1 MELRGVASQPPS
13 IRGRLVKSLLWISI
27 TFGLLTSVVVWYVI
41 AHEMGELMDQELREA
56 AEIFHSVM
64 AVQPDL
70 ATDGQSATHHFGY
83 EEHLVWQV
91 VDASSGRVRSR
102 SHKAPEQALQ
112 RAPTEA
118 VAWTQDGQW
127 RAFTSVFSQRPE
139 LFLVVAQ
146 SRNQDVAD
154 LIGIHSGDFLVT
166 EAGFGADIGLE
177 KFVNIKCRASGL
189 QPDAAVVVTTV
200 RAMKAHSGRYRIAA
214 GQALPEGLL
223 EESTADVMAG
233 ADNLRRQVQNVRAH
247 GITPVIAINAFPGRL
262 SACDALGS
270 NCRIDAT
277 SPR

>member
-1 MELRGVASQPPS
+1 MELRRAASQPPS

-64 AVQPDL
+64 TAQPDL

-127 RAFTSVFSQRPE
+127 RAFTSVFNQRPE
-139 LFLVVAQ
+139 QFLVVAQ
-146 SRNQDVAD
+146 SRKERDEVHGEVVHGPSVGPAD
-154 LIGIHSGDFLVT
+154 EL
-166 EAGFGADIGLE
+166 AD
-177 KFVNIKCRASGL
+177 S
-189 QPDAAVVVTTV
+189 
-200 RAMKAHSGRYRIAA
+200 
-214 GQALPEGLL
+214 
-223 EESTADVMAG
+223 AG
-233 ADNLRRQVQNVRAH
+233 ASPAGGPGPRRAALRPLAPRH
-247 GITPVIAINAFPGRL
+247 
-262 SACDALGS
+262 CS
-270 NCRIDAT
+270 NGHAKT
-277 SPR
+277 GAAPH